1 MADQQN
7 GREDLRQTEILKSKK
22 VEAVLG
28 YMIPNSVH
36 SYEQIA
42 HANGLTYFDTGDQ
55 GWQSLLD
62 RAPELARDVNEE
74 FLRRQIT
81 EGKTFLLTAD
91 PYKAQQVFKQT
102 KRGENFHY
110 EMILLQSNGYQF
122 EKYGE
127 FWRAYK

>member
-1 MADQQN
+1 
-7 GREDLRQTEILKSKK
+7 
-22 VEAVLG
+22 
-28 YMIPNSVH
+28 MIPNSVY

-55 GWQSLLD
+55 VWQSLLD

-122 EKYGE
+122 ENMESFGGHTNEGTVFAGKGKL
-127 FWRAYK
+127 RL